1 MKPRGPLMIEHR
13 LIEKMIAI
21 IRDRTATMRR
31 QNQADPVF
39 IDTAVDF
46 IRTYADR
53 THHGK
58 EEDILFKI
66 LADKRMSAS
75 DTRMM
80 QILVDDHKYGRKTVA
95 ELVEAK
101 EQYLQG
107 DTQALT
113 VILDKLNALADFY
126 PEHIR
131 KEDEEFFPNSEAYL
145 AEDEQNKM
153 LQSFYEFDQ
162 HMIHEKYKMV
172 VDQFSIQ
179 MGSQQVT

>member
-21 IRDRTATMRR
+21 IRDQVVVMQQ
-31 QNQADPVF
+31 QNRADPVF

-46 IRTYADR
+46 IRMYADR

-58 EEDILFKI
+58 EEDILFKV
-66 LADKRMSAS
+66 LVDKKMSAE

-80 QILVDDHKYGRKTVA
+80 EILVEDHKYGRKTVA

-101 EQYLQG
+101 ERYVQG
-107 DTQALT
+107 DTRALE
-113 VILDKLNALADFY
+113 VILDKLQALADFY

-131 KEDEEFFPNSEAYL
+131 KEDKEFFPNSEAYL
-145 AEDEQNKM
+145 TEDEQREM
-153 LQSFYEFDQ
+153 LQSFYEFDR
-162 HMIHEKYKMV
+162 HMIHEKYKMIV
-172 VDQFSIQ
+172 NQFQ
-179 MGSQQVT
+179 